1 MGMFLAVLRYKVP
14 LDVVE
19 KHVQAHRDYLNE
31 WYERNKLIV
40 SGPMVPRV
48 GGVILFN
55 VDSREELEA
64 IIKEDPFHLEGVADY
79 EVTEFLPVKSDPRF
93 RELFV
98 REEM

>member
-14 LDVVE
+14 IEVVE
-19 KHVQAHRDYLNE
+19 KHVQAHRDYLGK

-55 VDSREELEA
+55 ADSREEVEA
-64 IIKEDPFHLEGVADY
+64 IIKEDPFYIEGVADY
-79 EVTEFLPVKSDPRF
+79 EMTEFLPVKSDPRF

-98 REEM
+98 REEI